1 VHRFA
6 LGKRAQAVQVLQ
18 RALEISMEGGNI
30 LYELMTRPALATIAA
45 DAGDAGEAL
54 PNLERRGEPVG
65 AGEKWFGL
73 AAIVERAEAVVAA
86 AQRDYPVAEAHFEKA
101 IATFQHYSN
110 PHNVALRAYFSSFD
124 TISLGDPTW
133 GPFEADGLVELN
145 ATTLRSALVVQ
156 HSRFL
161 GAAGDGHGFFAPD
174 VKTPLL
180 LWQSVELHNGAIV
193 DLSSARVGLLLD
205 DRESWPRP
213 GNLLIDGLTYDNFGA
228 GAPADARTRLQWI
241 SLESGGFPAAAL
253 SAIGQSV
260 GGQRR

>member
-1 VHRFA
+1 MAAHSVTLRRLSRSTANLSNLHLILDDSTISGSIGLSFGFRAEGAVLIREA
-6 LGKRAQAVQVLQ
+6 LVGEDLDMYRAQL
-18 RALEISMEGGNI
+18 
-30 LYELMTRPALATIAA
+30 
-45 DAGDAGEAL
+45 
-54 PNLERRGEPVG
+54 
-65 AGEKWFGL
+65 
-73 AAIVERAEAVVAA
+73 
-86 AQRDYPVAEAHFEKA
+86 
-101 IATFQHYSN
+101 SN

-124 TISLGDPTW
+124 TVSLGDPTW

-180 LWQSVELHNGAIV
+180 LWQRVELHNGAIV

-213 GNLLIDGLTYDNFGA
+213 GNPLIDGLTYDNFGA

-241 SLESGGFPAAAL
+241 SLESGGFRPQPYRQLAKVLADRGDDAGARRFGSRQRIYATRVVARSPVFGAVFSNGP
-253 SAIGQSV
+253 SAMGIA
-260 GGQRR
+260 